1 MQTTTANE
9 KSFDMFSDKYREAIL
24 ENLQQINTLIAETAE
39 VLNSQRIISEL
50 QQFVEDEEREFDEY
64 MLRMHEYY
72 DNRSF
77 SFRG

>member
-1 MQTTTANE
+1 MRTTTANE
-9 KSFDMFSDKYREAIL
+9 KSFDMFSDKYREDIL
-24 ENLQQINTLIAETAE
+24 ENLQQINILIAEISE
-39 VLNSQRIISEL
+39 GLNRQRILAEL
-50 QQFVEDEEREFDEY
+50 QQFVDDEERDFNEF

>member
-9 KSFDMFSDKYREAIL
+9 KSFDMFSDKDREAIL
-24 ENLQQINTLIAETAE
+24 ENLQQINTLIAEAAE
-39 VLNSQRIISEL
+39 VLNSQRIILEL

>member
-24 ENLQQINTLIAETAE
+24 ENLQQINTLIAETTE

>member
-1 MQTTTANE
+1 MRTTTANE